1 MAPGKEFQ
9 LSGKFGVSFSQSG
22 DLRFLSHHDMLRLFA
37 RAVRRAGLPIAHSQG
52 YNPRPKIWLLLPRPL
67 GVSCDNELLL
77 LGLPQ
82 DYSVQKLADRL
93 AQNLPAGITLRKC
106 FKLEQ
111 SRSPLPVSAVYTLEL
126 SQQDA
131 AKTTSKIPTLLDSTT
146 LSVSRFS
153 KRKAQFQEVNIRPYL
168 GRLRL
173 DQDKLAFTLNY
184 TPAGSAKPAEV
195 LALLDLDNLSNRAK
209 LIRSKVT
216 YSPAQADQ
224 LQRKNNDQECF
235 SREHNRLAKE

>member
-1 MAPGKEFQ
+1 
-9 LSGKFGVSFSQSG
+9 
-22 DLRFLSHHDMLRLFA
+22 MLRLFA

-67 GVSCDNELLL
+67 GVSCLDELLL

-82 DYSVQKLADRL
+82 DYSPQELADRL
-93 AQNLPAGITLRKC
+93 AQNLPAGITLRNC

-131 AKTTSKIPTLLDSTT
+131 AKTTSKIPALLDSTT

-168 GRLRL
+168 GCLRL
-173 DQDKLAFTLNY
+173 DQTELAFTINY

-224 LQRKNNDQECF
+224 LQLKNNDQESF
-235 SREHNRLAKE
+235 GREHHQPAKE